1 VKQKD
6 TFQIFWLEYR
16 DKSVS
21 DRKKYFSSLSRRE
34 QNNLIKNL
42 FKNGWQELLAH
53 DLVHK
58 RLEKIKNTYGL
69 DLVNKKSNQESIFL
83 LEKYKW
89 IDISKRITEF
99 DCFYNTSV
107 YFKDLNI
114 SQWGNKNQ
122 FFKITFK
129 K

>member
-1 VKQKD
+1 MKQID
-6 TFQIFWLEYR
+6 TFQIFWVEYR
-16 DKSVS
+16 DKPIS

-34 QNNLIKNL
+34 QSSLIKNL
-42 FKNGWQELLAH
+42 FKNGWQELIAH

-58 RLEKIKNTYGL
+58 RLEKIKSNYGI
-69 DLVNKKSNQESIFL
+69 DFVNKKANKEAVFL
-83 LEKYKW
+83 LEKNQW
-89 IDISKRITEF
+89 DSISKTITEF
-99 DCFYNTSV
+99 DCFYNTSL

>member
-1 VKQKD
+1 MKQKD